1 MSMTISATGLTAQRI
16 RMNVIANNIANADST
31 VTAEGTP
38 YRRRSVLFQ
47 PINYRPVQAARLAES
62 AVGAGVR
69 VVAVTEDRSERA
81 FIRVYDPTHPQAD
94 DEGFVLRPNVNTVI
108 EMANLVDASRAY
120 EANIAAIQDYR
131 RIMERTL
138 QIGT

>member
-1 MSMTISATGLTAQRI
+1 MSIDISATGLTAQRI
-16 RMNVIANNIANADST
+16 RMNVIANNIANANST
-31 VTAEGTP
+31 VTAAGEP

-47 PINYRPVQAARLAES
+47 PVNYSYAETARRVEGN
-62 AVGAGVR
+62 VGQGVR
-69 VVAVTEDRSERA
+69 VAGIVEDRSEQA
-81 FIRVYDPTHPQAD
+81 FVRVYDPSHPQAD
-94 DEGFVLRPNVNTVI
+94 EEGYVLRPNIHTII
-108 EMANLVDASRAY
+108 EMINLVDASRAY